1 MNGTARPGASWSWAE
16 ALSGVIPPLITPLDH
31 SGDVDRAG
39 SAALINHVLAAG
51 CSGLFVAGGCG
62 LGPWLTG
69 DQYSKTIRAAV
80 AAAAGRAPI
89 LAGVMLPATGPAA
102 EAARRAE
109 ADGAD
114 AIVVASPYYNT
125 VGAPEQRRH
134 VEGILT
140 AVRLPVLI
148 YNIPQSTH
156 NPFHPDAVAALAG
169 EPRVLGVKDSSADLW
184 GFQRHLTLKQHRPD
198 FKVLQGD
205 EHVLA
210 ASLLIGADGLI
221 PGLANVAPHYF
232 VAMVRAAR
240 RADARTCQAI
250 QERVEDLWVLFTQGR
265 LQAALM
271 AACGLLGFGSGRTIA
286 PYEVPNATQH
296 ETIRAILQRHGLLE
310 RTAAGTAQR
319 LPLEP
324 KEWPEI
330 R

>member
-1 MNGTARPGASWSWAE
+1 MQASWSWSE

-31 SGDVDRAG
+31 QGEVDRSG
-39 SAALINHVLAAG
+39 SRALIDYVLDAG

-62 LGPWLTG
+62 LGPWLTA
-69 DQYSKTIRAAV
+69 DQRSATVRAAV
-80 AAAAGRAPI
+80 AAAAGRAPVLTGI
-89 LAGVMLPATGPAA
+89 MLPATGPTV

-114 AIVVASPYYNT
+114 ALVVASPYYNT

-134 VEGILT
+134 VE
-140 AVRLPVLI
+140 AVLAAVQLPVLI

-156 NPFHPDAVAALAG
+156 NPFHADAIAALAR

-184 GFQRHLTLKQHRPD
+184 GFQRHLTLKKNQRPD
-198 FKVLQGD
+198 FKILQGD

-210 ASLLIGADGLI
+210 ASLLLGADGLI

-240 RADARTCQAI
+240 RGDIQTCREI
-250 QERVEDLWVLFTQGR
+250 QERVEDLWVLFTHGR

-271 AACGLLGFGSGRTIA
+271 AACGMLGFGSGRTLA
-286 PYEVPNATQH
+286 PYEELDVAQRDA
-296 ETIRAILQRHGLLE
+296 IRAILQRHELLD
-310 RTAAGTAQR
+310 RTTATAGAAPSR
-319 LPLEP
+319 
-324 KEWPEI
+324 
-330 R
+330 RS